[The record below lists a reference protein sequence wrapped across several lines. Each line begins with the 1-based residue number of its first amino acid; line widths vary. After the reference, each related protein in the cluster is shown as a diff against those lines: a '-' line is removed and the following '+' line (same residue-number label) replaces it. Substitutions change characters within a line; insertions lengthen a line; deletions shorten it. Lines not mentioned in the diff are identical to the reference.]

1 MALQGTLRDFSLA
14 DILQLIGL
22 QRKTG
27 ILRISG
33 NEDTVSVF
41 FEKGKIVGAESEKKR
56 MEDRLGNVLLK
67 TDKLTQNQLNRI
79 LALQR
84 ETGRRIGDLLIQE
97 EILSSDDL
105 GRALVLQVT
114 QIIYRLFRWS
124 KGEFRFAQTTA
135 VETERNSFHPIAVD
149 SILMEG
155 MRILDEWPL
164 IERRVRSFQMVLVP
178 TEPDREIRAEEASGS
193 FIDESEL
200 DDALGDIGGEQEPEE
215 PQETATGLPEVVTVS
230 ANELRVY
237 VLLDGRRSVQ
247 EIIDR
252 SDLGDFE
259 TCKALFGL
267 METDLIGEVEAVQ
280 DRPSQSPVYRE
291 FLDRTLTAAAALLGS
306 ALLLAGSWH
315 HLQTFPGAAL
325 APYGAITET
334 VETLRLSASQSRL
347 ARLEFGVRLFA
358 LHSSKYPET
367 LGDLAAMGLIVPA
380 ELEDPWGR
388 PYDYILTRRSYQ
400 IRGADGSGNH
410 RPELILTGRIE
421 SQPTSPSAFSSL
433 R

>member
-27 ILRISG
+27 ILRLSG
-33 NEDTVSVF
+33 SEDTVSVL
-41 FEKGKIVGAESEKKR
+41 FEAGRIVGAESEKKR
-56 MEDRLGNVLLK
+56 MEDRLGTVLLK
-67 TDKLTQNQLNRI
+67 TNKLTHAQLNRI
-79 LALQR
+79 LTLQR
-84 ETGRRIGDLLIQE
+84 ETGRLMGDLLIQE
-97 EILSSDDL
+97 EILSGDDL

-124 KGEFRFAQTTA
+124 QGEFRFAQTAA
-135 VETERNSFHPIAVD
+135 VEYQRNRFHPIPVD

-164 IERRVRSFQMVLVP
+164 IERRVRSFQMVLLP
-178 TEPDREIRAEEASGS
+178 TDPEREIRAEDARGS
-193 FIDESEL
+193 LMDESEL
-200 DDALGDIGGEQEPEE
+200 DAVLDGIGDPQGPEE
-215 PQETATGLPEVVTVS
+215 SPGAATSTPEVVTVS
-230 ANELRVY
+230 TKELRVY
-237 VLLDGRRSVQ
+237 RLLDGRRSVQ

-252 SDLGDFE
+252 SDLGEFE

-267 METDLIGEVEAVQ
+267 METDLIAEAKTLQ
-280 DRPSQSPVYRE
+280 ERPSNAPAHRE
-291 FLDRTLTAAAALLGS
+291 FLDRAMTAAAALLGS
-306 ALLLAGSWH
+306 ALLLAGAWH
-315 HLQTFPGAAL
+315 HLQAFPGTPL
-325 APYGAITET
+325 APYGGITET
-334 VETLRLSASQSRL
+334 RETLRLSASQSRL
-347 ARLEFGVRLFA
+347 ARLEFAVRLFA
-358 LHSSKYPET
+358 LHTFRYPET
-367 LGDLAAMGLIVPA
+367 LEDLAVMGLVVPV

-410 RPELILTGRIE
+410 RPELILTGSIE
-421 SQPTSPSAFSSL
+421 SPPASPVALSSL